1 MKVKK
6 FQVGGAAPAPE
17 EQAAQ
22 GAPAEGGAPAGGGNP
37 EEQLAAMAQQIVQ
50 QLGPE
55 AAAALAQMI
64 MQMLQGAQGGG
75 EAAPAGQPT
84 YQRKGGKLVMI
95 GRR

>member
-6 FQVGGAAPAPE
+6 FQVGGATPAPE
-17 EQAAQ
+17 DQAAAQ
-22 GAPAEGGAPAGGGNP
+22 GGAPAGGNP
-37 EEQLAAMAQQIVQ
+37 EEQLAQMAQQIVQ

-64 MQMLQGAQGGG
+64 MQMLQGAGAQS
-75 EAAPAGQPT
+75 ETPAGQPT
-84 YQRKGGKLVMI
+84 YQRKGGKLFMI